1 MTTISNKDKSI
12 SINYDTPIE
21 KKEVVKKETKY
32 KVVLPEVTCDNE
44 DDAVQIHMKVCEY
57 VSTLVKD
64 LLK

>member
-1 MTTISNKDKSI
+1 MTTLSNKDKSI

-32 KVVLPEVTCDNE
+32 KVILPEVTCDNE
-44 DDAVQIHMKVCEY
+44 DDAVQIHMKVSEY
-57 VSTLVKD
+57 ISALVKD